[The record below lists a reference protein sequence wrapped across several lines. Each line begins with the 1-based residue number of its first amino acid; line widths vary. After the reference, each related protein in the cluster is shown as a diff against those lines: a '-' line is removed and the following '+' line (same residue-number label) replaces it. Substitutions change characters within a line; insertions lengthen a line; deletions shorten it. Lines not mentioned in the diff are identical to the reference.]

1 MNETP
6 ITAAIVGAGYIAD
19 YHLNAARAVP
29 GVTVRA
35 VCDLNLGRAERFAEA
50 AGIDSAY
57 SDLGRLLEAE
67 QIDVLHVLTPPHLHA
82 DPVEQALRGGVDVL
96 VEKPMAHSSELC
108 RKLAQVADEQGRA
121 FGTSHNFLYYEV
133 YERLVSDLRQGRLG
147 QVDQVDIV
155 WNKELGQLSGG
166 PFNVWM
172 LQAPQNILFEVAPH
186 SFAHCHHLIGEL
198 DSVEAR
204 PFDPVTLPGGLRFF
218 RRWEIM
224 GWAGNTSVRIRFSF
238 IEGYPEHYIHV
249 RGSVASA
256 TVDLERSTYVI
267 HEHSPHLLDVD
278 RYIDVSSSAKD
289 ALVQAT
295 GTLAKFVLAKAG
307 VNKAEGQ
314 PFGRSIARAVRAF
327 YDSRGGIIDE
337 GVSPQMGLAAVELAE
352 KVAASA
358 DLSAAE
364 EADAQAEDEP
374 SATVERT
381 PTVLV
386 IGGTGFIGR
395 SLVRRLVEEGYGVRV
410 LARDP
415 SSASDLA
422 ELGVELFRGN
432 FLNQDSIREALRGIE
447 QVFHLARGTGKTW
460 EEYLKYDVEPT
471 RRVAELCLEAGV
483 KRLYYAS
490 SIAIYEAGKPGASIT
505 EDTKPV
511 SSMLRANVY
520 ARSKTENEAQLLG
533 LWKSAG
539 LPVVI
544 FRPGIVLGK
553 GGPPRHWGIAAWP
566 YPSVARLYGDGNNPL
581 PIVLVEDVADAMV
594 RAMDVPGIEGESFNL
609 ASDPCITA
617 NEYLDELEHHA
628 RIKLRR
634 VASSAP
640 RLYGEAMAK
649 WAIKRLAGQEL
660 RPAYSDWRGR
670 TFASTFD
677 PTKTRERLGWSP
689 ESSREVLIK
698 RGIHDPVDEFL
709 R

>member
-1 MNETP
+1 MTDKP
-6 ITAAIVGAGYIAD
+6 ISAAIVGAGYIAD
-19 YHLNAARAVP
+19 YHLEAARAVP

-35 VCDLNLGRAERFAEA
+35 VCDLNLGRARRFAEA
-50 AGIDSAY
+50 AGIEAAY
-57 SDLGRLLEAE
+57 SDLGELLAAE
-67 QIDVLHVLTPPHLHA
+67 QIDVLHVLTPPHVHA
-82 DPVEQALRGGVDVL
+82 GPVEQALRAGTDVL
-96 VEKPMAHSSELC
+96 VEKPMAHSAEIC
-108 RKLAQVADEQGRA
+108 RKLAQVAGETGRA
-121 FGTSHNFLYYEV
+121 FGTSHNFLYYEA
-133 YERLVSDLRQGRLG
+133 YERLVADLRQGRLG
-147 QVDQVDIV
+147 HIDQVDIV

-166 PFNVWM
+166 PFSAWM

-186 SFAHCHHLIGEL
+186 SFAHCHHLVGEL

-204 PFDPVTLPGGLRFF
+204 PFDPVSLPGGLRFF

-224 GWAGNTSVRIRFSF
+224 GLAGNTSVRIRFSF
-238 IEGYPEHYIHV
+238 IDGYPEHYIHV

-256 TVDLERSTYVI
+256 TVDLERSTYVV
-267 HEHSPHLLDVD
+267 HEHTPHLLDVD
-278 RYIDVSSSAKD
+278 RYIDVTSAAKD
-289 ALVQAT
+289 TVAQAT

-307 VNKAEGQ
+307 VKKAEGE
-314 PFGRSIARAVRAF
+314 PFGRSIVRAVRAF
-327 YDSRGGIIDE
+327 YDSRGGTIDE
-337 GVSPQMGLAAVELAE
+337 GVSPQMGLAAVALAE
-352 KVAASA
+352 RVAAAADFGAKDAPEEPEATASA
-358 DLSAAE
+358 S
-364 EADAQAEDEP
+364 
-374 SATVERT
+374 VERE

-395 SLVRRLVEEGYGVRV
+395 SLVERLVEQGYGVRV

-415 SSASDLA
+415 SSAADLA
-422 ELGVELFRGN
+422 DLGVELFRGN
-432 FLNQDSIREALRGIE
+432 FLSADSIREALLGIE
-447 QVFHLARGTGKTW
+447 QVFHLARGTGDTW

-490 SIAIYEAGKPGASIT
+490 SIAIYEAGKAGASIT

-520 ARSKTENEAQLLG
+520 ARSKTENESQLLE
-533 LWKSAG
+533 LWKSQG

-566 YPSVARLYGDGNNPL
+566 YPSVARLYGDGNNQL

-594 RAMDVPGIEGESFNL
+594 RAIDVPGIEGESFNL

-617 NEYLDELEHHA
+617 NEYLDELESHA

-634 VASSAP
+634 VATSAP

-649 WAIKRLAGQEL
+649 WAVKRLAGEEL

-677 PTKTRERLGWSP
+677 PSKTRERLGWSP
-689 ESSREVLIK
+689 EASREVLIK
-698 RGIHDPVDEFL
+698 RGIHAPVDEFL